1 LLELIEYYNI
11 VLILTVVVLVRFLSL
26 RVRLHGEYGRTEK
39 IVLKIADVL
48 FEEFP
53 EVIGVESVDSWDGA
67 NLRVIVSRDD
77 PDLIDRLMESIY
89 RIIDEHG
96 ELGNIIPEIV
106 RVETKDAV

>member
-1 LLELIEYYNI
+1 MIRGEPKAKIN
-11 VLILTVVVLVRFLSL
+11 TVVVNRIREILLK
-26 RVRLHGEYGRTEK
+26 EYDFV
-39 IVLKIADVL
+39 IDVT
-48 FEEFP
+48 P
-53 EVIGVESVDSWDGA
+53 VDSWDGA